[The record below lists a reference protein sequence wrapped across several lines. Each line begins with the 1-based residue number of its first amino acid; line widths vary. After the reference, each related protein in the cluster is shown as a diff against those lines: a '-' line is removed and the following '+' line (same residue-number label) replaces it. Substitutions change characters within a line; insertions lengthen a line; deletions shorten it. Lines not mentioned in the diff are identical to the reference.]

1 MNGILFGLG
10 AASFQSLSYL
20 LSRAFFSR
28 HGHSPWLLL
37 VVSHTL
43 MGVMAL
49 VLLPWVYPANMEWN
63 RNVILGTLGAGG
75 FYLLGQQALFM
86 ALRHIDAS
94 RLAPLLGAKILFLAL
109 VTVTF
114 GGEWLSPQ
122 QWVAVVLAV
131 GGVYVLNDAG
141 GRPPLRGLLAVG
153 VAVVGYSLSDL
164 SIVRL
169 VAGTGLD
176 SLHGSLLGAVL
187 TYSLCGLALAPFL
200 YRLPAA
206 AQPGTWRS
214 ALAYAVC
221 WFCAMILLYAC
232 FAEIGAVFGNIIQS
246 TRGLISIG
254 LGLLLVRMG
263 HLDIERK
270 VDLRVTIKRGLG
282 AVAMTLAIALYVLQG

>member
-1 MNGILFGLG
+1 MNGVFFGLG
-10 AASFQSLSYL
+10 AATFQSLSYL

-37 VVSHTL
+37 VVSHSI

-49 VLLPWVYPANMEWN
+49 LALPLVYPVDMRWN
-63 RNVILGTLGAGG
+63 TDVILGAAGAGG
-75 FYLLGQQALFM
+75 FYLIGQQALFI

-109 VTVTF
+109 VTVAF

-122 QWVAVVLAV
+122 QWIAVVLAV
-131 GGVYVLNDAG
+131 GGVYILNDAG

-176 SLHGSLLGAVL
+176 SWRGSLFGATL

-200 YRLPAA
+200 LRLPEASK
-206 AQPGTWRS
+206 PDTWRS

-221 WFCAMILLYAC
+221 WFTAMILLYAC
-232 FAEIGAVFGNIIQS
+232 FAEIGAVFGNIVQS
-246 TRGLISIG
+246 TRGLISIF

-263 HLDIERK
+263 RLDIERR
-270 VDLRVTIKRGLG
+270 VDLRVTVKRGIG
-282 AVAMTLAIALYVLQG
+282 AIAMTIAIALYVLQG

>member
-1 MNGILFGLG
+1 MSGILFGLG
-10 AASFQSLSYL
+10 AATFQSISYL

-37 VVSHTL
+37 VVSHTI

-49 VLLPWVYPANMEWN
+49 LALPLVYPVDMSWN
-63 RNVILGTLGAGG
+63 RDIILGAAGAGG
-75 FYLLGQQALFM
+75 FYLLGQHALFV

-94 RLAPLLGAKILFLAL
+94 RIAPLLGAKILFLAL
-109 VTVTF
+109 VTILF

-122 QWVAVVLAV
+122 QWMAVMLAV

-141 GRPPLRGLLAVG
+141 GRPPWRGGLAVA

-176 SLHGSLLGAVL
+176 NWRGSLFGAVL
-187 TYSLCGLALAPFL
+187 TYSFCGLVLAPFL
-200 YRLPAA
+200 TRLPEAS
-206 AQPGTWRS
+206 QPKIWRS
-214 ALAYAVC
+214 ALAYALC
-221 WFCAMILLYAC
+221 WFTAMILLYAC
-232 FAEIGAVFGNIIQS
+232 FAEIGAVFGNIVQS
-246 TRGLISIG
+246 TRGLISIM
-254 LGLLLVRMG
+254 LGLLLVHMG
-263 HLDIERK
+263 RLDIER
-270 VDLRVTIKRGLG
+270 RVGLHVTLKRGLG